1 MNRRTAISLVGLS
14 IALIVYCAL
23 NLSVGT
29 NIQHFMPDG
38 EKSALAEL
46 SQRLADSPMT
56 RTMILSI
63 ESSTLEH
70 SIGAAS
76 ELAEII
82 RSDPAVDWVRT
93 GINETQL
100 QPLFEF
106 YFPRRFYFLSDQ
118 PERAIP
124 DLFNDDSL
132 RSQAKALKRQ
142 LATPLSALT
151 KKIAPED
158 PMSSFR
164 DIVERFRAGETHLVL
179 KDGQFVTPDGFF
191 AILMLG
197 TRDSAFDSGSQA
209 KFLNRLSASFDAMAT
224 RRGGDLRLEMSGA
237 NRFAVAAEQSIKR
250 DVYKIG
256 ASSFLGVAMLFFLFV
271 GGWRSFLI
279 VSVPPLAGILVAT
292 SLGLATLGELDGL
305 TIAFGASLMGI
316 AIDYSN
322 HILIH
327 HRLSVESETPYQ
339 TAHRIRPSLTLGAAT
354 TIASFGG
361 LAITSFPAFREISF
375 FAAVGVVTALLASLI
390 LLPALIPYAPP
401 LPSRS
406 AATAKWLG
414 RVVTGLERKPKILFS
429 IPLVLLALAGLSLTE
444 LEWSDDMSQ
453 LAKFP
458 PELIEEGRR
467 VHERTSSLD
476 SSRFVIGLATDAS
489 SAIALNDR
497 IHSRLQS
504 AIAANELEGEA
515 SLHRILWSEELQ
527 RRNWEAV
534 SSDSTIYS
542 RLDAAFSAE
551 GFRPGAFRAFGEAL
565 TEQPPPPLTLGDL
578 ETSPLADVLSPF
590 VFLLGDQVAVVTYLR
605 ELRSPEAL
613 RARLS
618 DLNGVHLFDQGTF
631 VNEIYRE
638 FRVSTLQQIGVGGV
652 LVGLIL
658 LVRYRN
664 WRRALVSFAP
674 SVIVVVVLLS
684 ILTISGIQANLLHAM
699 SLIMVM
705 GMGVDYGV
713 FLVDSAGDREAL
725 GATMLSLFMSCLTTV
740 FVFGT
745 LALSSQP
752 SLRAIGVTT
761 GLGILL
767 CYLLAP
773 VTLAAIGSSRLAE
786 PRGG

>member
-1 MNRRTAISLVGLS
+1 MSWRTAGALVGVS
-14 IALIVYCAL
+14 VALVVYCAF

-29 NIQHFMPDG
+29 NLQHFMPDG
-38 EKSALAEL
+38 EKSALAEI
-46 SQRLADSPMT
+46 SQQLADSPLT
-56 RTMILSI
+56 RTMVLSV
-63 ESSTLEH
+63 ESSTLDN
-70 SIGAAS
+70 SIGATR

-82 RSDPAVDWVRT
+82 RTDPAVAWVRT
-93 GINETQL
+93 GIDEAQI
-100 QPLFEF
+100 QDLFEI
-106 YFPRRFYFLSDQ
+106 YFPRRFYLLSDR
-118 PERAIP
+118 PESEIP
-124 DLFNDDSL
+124 DHFGDDSL
-132 RSQAKALKRQ
+132 RAHARALKRQ
-142 LATPLSALT
+142 LATPISALLRR
-151 KKIAPED
+151 IAPAD
-158 PMSSFR
+158 PTSSFR
-164 DIVERFRAGETHLVL
+164 AIAERFREGESQLEM
-179 KDGQFVTPDGFF
+179 KDGQLVTPDGSF
-191 AILMLG
+191 AITMLG
-197 TRDSAFDSGSQA
+197 TRESAFNSGAQA
-209 KFLNRLSASFDAMAT
+209 KFLTRLRTSFDAIAA

-250 DVYKIG
+250 DVYRIG
-256 ASSFLGVAMLFFLFV
+256 ASSFLGVAALFFLFI

-292 SLGLATLGELDGL
+292 SLGLATLGGLDGL

-327 HRLSVESETPYQ
+327 QQLAVGSETPRE
-339 TAHRIRPSLTLGAAT
+339 TARRIRPSLTLGAAT

-361 LAITSFPAFREISF
+361 LAVTSFPAFREMSF
-375 FAAVGVVTALLASLI
+375 FAAVGVITALIASLVV
-390 LLPALIPYAPP
+390 LPDLIPYASS

-406 AATAKWLG
+406 AATAEWLG
-414 RVVTGLERKPKILFS
+414 RLVAKLERHPKVLLS
-429 IPLVLLALAGLSLTE
+429 IPLILLPLAGLSLTR
-444 LEWSDDMSQ
+444 LEWSDDMSE
-453 LAKFP
+453 LTNFP

-467 VHERTSSLD
+467 VRERTSSLD
-476 SSRFVIGLATDAS
+476 SSRFVVGIATDS
-489 SAIALNDR
+489 PSAITLNDR
-497 IHSRLQS
+497 IHGRLQT
-504 AIAANELEGEA
+504 AIEAGELGGGA
-515 SLHRILWSEELQ
+515 SLHRMLWSEGLQ
-527 RRNWEAV
+527 RRNWELV
-534 SSDSTIYS
+534 SADSTIYP
-542 RLDAAFSAE
+542 RLDAAFVAE

-565 TEQPPPPLTLGDL
+565 AERPPAPLTLDDL
-578 ETSPLADVLSPF
+578 ETSPLAEFLTPF
-590 VFLLGDQVAVVTYLR
+590 VFPLGDQIAVVSYLR
-605 ELRSPEAL
+605 DLRSPEAL

-618 DLNGVHLFDQGTF
+618 DLEGVYLLDQGAF

-638 FRVSTLQQIGVGGV
+638 FRVNTLQQIGVGGA

-658 LVRYRN
+658 LIRYRH

-674 SVIVVVVLLS
+674 AVIVAIVLLS
-684 ILTISGIQANLLHAM
+684 ILAISGVRANLLHAM

-725 GATMLSLFMSCLTTV
+725 GATMLSLLMSCLTTV

-773 VTLAAIGSSRLAE
+773 VTLAALGSDRAAE
-786 PRGG
+786 TRNA